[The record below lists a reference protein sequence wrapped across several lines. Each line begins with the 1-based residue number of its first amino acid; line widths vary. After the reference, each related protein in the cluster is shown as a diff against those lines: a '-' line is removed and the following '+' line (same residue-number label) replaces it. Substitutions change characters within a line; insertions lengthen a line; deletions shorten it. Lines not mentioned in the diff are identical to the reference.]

1 MANNIEKVD
10 LIQKMLDKAMVQ
22 GAVTGFMEA
31 NAGPVKYSGGDEIK
45 IPSIAMDGLKDYD
58 RQLGFAEGDVTL
70 VYQTERLTQDRGT
83 GFTVDEMEVDES
95 GVLDLM
101 SLLAHAG
108 RAGGGQLPPEQDCE
122 AGRQGSSK
130 RIYSGG

>member
-58 RQLGFAEGDVTL
+58 RQRDAGLSDREADAGPRH
-70 VYQTERLTQDRGT
+70 RLYRG
-83 GFTVDEMEVDES
+83 
-95 GVLDLM
+95 
-101 SLLAHAG
+101 
-108 RAGGGQLPPEQDCE
+108 
-122 AGRQGSSK
+122 
-130 RIYSGG
+130 